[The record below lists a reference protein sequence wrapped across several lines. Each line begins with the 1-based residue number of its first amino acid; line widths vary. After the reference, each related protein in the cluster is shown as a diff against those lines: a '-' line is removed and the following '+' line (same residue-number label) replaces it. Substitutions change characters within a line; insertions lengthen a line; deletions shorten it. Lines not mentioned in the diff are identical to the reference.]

1 MSCQGCFWLYE
12 EKDVNWKECRHPDH
26 NEEEDDLEECGRY
39 YSREDA
45 KADAHCAG
53 DDRY

>member
-12 EKDVNWKECRHPDH
+12 ERDVNWRECKHPKH
-26 NEEEDDLEECGRY
+26 SEEDELEECEHY
-39 YSREDA
+39 YSIDDA
-45 KADAHCAG
+45 KADARYAG